1 MVAGDNFNLILRDPL
16 PNNSSIIIQHH
27 QGNQFVCLYDCG
39 IRSYDIRD
47 PNHCVWQ
54 IEDGQFIRDLDCNPN
69 KQCLLVT
76 GGDDGTLKIWDT
88 RNIKEPVFLRSDHSH
103 W

>member
-16 PNNSSIIIQHH
+16 PNNSFIIIQHH